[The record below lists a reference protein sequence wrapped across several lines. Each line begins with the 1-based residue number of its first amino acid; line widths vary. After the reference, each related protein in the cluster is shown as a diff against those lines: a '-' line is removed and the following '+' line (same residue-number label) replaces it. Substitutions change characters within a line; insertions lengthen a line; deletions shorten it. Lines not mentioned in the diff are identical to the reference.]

1 MPNRLPDTTKFLAE
15 SAGSEMEKG
24 KWKMGTAGV

>member
-1 MPNRLPDTTKFLAE
+1 MPIRLLDTTNFLAE

-24 KWKMGTAGV
+24 KWKIGTAGV